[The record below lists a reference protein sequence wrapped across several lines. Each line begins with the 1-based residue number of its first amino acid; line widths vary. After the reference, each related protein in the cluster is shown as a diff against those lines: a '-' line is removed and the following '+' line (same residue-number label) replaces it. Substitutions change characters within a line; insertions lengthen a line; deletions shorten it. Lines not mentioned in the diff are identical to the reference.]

1 MRQIPVVDPAIYQAR
16 RRKSGLIFG
25 LLCGL
30 AFAVATWGIDGILL
44 SQSHAYLPWFKFL
57 IGIGICAG
65 LGALTGWIAAKM
77 DNALLSAFLW
87 LVTAGLFSVLAGWL
101 SYSGTQIALRFFLPQ
116 IAGQVSYNPTVAA
129 NFRIGFAFLGVGLAG
144 VIVGFIELP
153 LVDTAA
159 TSASRFSRWL
169 ALSVGVPV
177 FLLAGIAATDGLINA
192 PLRVPIVAI
201 HDLLQFAQANQGKKL
216 ESSVIRET
224 HYAALSALGDEI
236 YQPYR
241 IALKSYDDTF
251 SQVNVLVAF
260 EDGMAACSVYV
271 GTPSYCQPG
280 VGGTQSQSQPEAVTS
295 PTNLTQ
301 VTPTQTQATV
311 ATSAQVDTTSTPA
324 PSSSS
329 VETDFSQGTA
339 LLPEFQSDIQALNG
353 LNTYDLSVKIDPAQ
367 LTLNGHMSLDYTNHE
382 NVPLDRLYFHLLP
395 NGHSS
400 YGNGSLAVQDITVDG
415 DPITANLSAGDTIL
429 EVPLPQT
436 LQPGQGARIEM
447 GFNGQVPA
455 DFGGEQTLDGY
466 GIYNYSSGV
475 LALSGWYPILAVYDD
490 QGWNLD
496 GVSAIGDSVYS
507 DMAFYRVNMEAP
519 QDQVVAATGVNAASQ
534 ASAGTASSDI
544 HQRSGAG
551 FPHHDEPRFPG
562 EQPGGRRHAGQLL
575 FLAGESSSR

>member
-1 MRQIPVVDPAIYQAR
+1 MRQIPVVDPAVYQAR
-16 RRKSGLIFG
+16 RRKSGLVFG

-30 AFAVATWGIDGILL
+30 AFAVATWGIDGLLL

-57 IGIGICAG
+57 IGIVICAG

-77 DNALLSAFLW
+77 DNALLSAFFW
-87 LVTAGLFSVLAGWL
+87 LVTAGLFSVLTGWL
-101 SYSGTQIALRFFLPQ
+101 SYSGTQTALKYFLPQ

-192 PLRVPIVAI
+192 PLRAPIVAM

-224 HYAALSALGDEI
+224 HYAALNALGDEI

-241 IALKSYDDTF
+241 MALKSYDDTF

-260 EDGMAACSVYV
+260 KDGMAVCSVYV

-301 VTPTQTQATV
+301 VTPYPDPSNGCNLFPGQCYKYV
-311 ATSAQVDTTSTPA
+311 SA
-324 PSSSS
+324 
-329 VETDFSQGTA
+329 
-339 LLPEFQSDIQALNG
+339 FQH
-353 LNTYDLSVKIDPAQ
+353 V
-367 LTLNGHMSLDYTNHE
+367 
-382 NVPLDRLYFHLLP
+382 
-395 NGHSS
+395 
-400 YGNGSLAVQDITVDG
+400 
-415 DPITANLSAGDTIL
+415 AGD
-429 EVPLPQT
+429 
-436 LQPGQGARIEM
+436 R
-447 GFNGQVPA
+447 
-455 DFGGEQTLDGY
+455 
-466 GIYNYSSGV
+466 
-475 LALSGWYPILAVYDD
+475 
-490 QGWNLD
+490 
-496 GVSAIGDSVYS
+496 
-507 DMAFYRVNMEAP
+507 
-519 QDQVVAATGVNAASQ
+519 
-534 ASAGTASSDI
+534 
-544 HQRSGAG
+544 
-551 FPHHDEPRFPG
+551 
-562 EQPGGRRHAGQLL
+562 
-575 FLAGESSSR
+575 FLAGYGAPARISVRYSSLEWTQYVRPERQDRPRTANPQWANVAGLHEPGNRPPGPAVFPPAS